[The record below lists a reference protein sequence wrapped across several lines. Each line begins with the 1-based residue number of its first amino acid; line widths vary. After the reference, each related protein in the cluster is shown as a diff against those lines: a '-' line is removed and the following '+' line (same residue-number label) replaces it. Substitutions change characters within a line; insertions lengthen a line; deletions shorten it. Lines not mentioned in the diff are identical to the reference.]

1 MSFSQISHIKAYGA
15 GLCLSLMIGLSAL
28 FLSSQYGASA
38 MLMALLL
45 GLSFHFLSHNKRY
58 DKGLAFSAK
67 KLLRIAVALLGLRI
81 SLAQIL
87 DLGWLPLIIVIL
99 AVLTTLGFGVCLAK
113 AMGYDYKFGALTG
126 GAVAICGASAAMAIS
141 AVMPPSEPNKK
152 DTVFA
157 IIGVTTLS
165 TLAMVIYPLLVI
177 KLGLNDQQA
186 GLFLGGSIHDVAQVT
201 GAGYGLSPQ
210 IGDMSVFFKLLR
222 VAMLAPIVLAIRF
235 FVNRDAVASGGNKAK
250 ITMPFFLIAFIL
262 LFLLN
267 NIAPLPQ
274 GFIDFTKFLSSL
286 FLLMAVAALG
296 VQTSLKEITKLG
308 LRPII
313 LMASETLF
321 IAVFILGFIWLSW

>member
-1 MSFSQISHIKAYGA
+1 MSFSQILHIKAYGA
-15 GLCLSLMIGLSAL
+15 GLCLSLVIGLSAL

-67 KLLRIAVALLGLRI
+67 TLLRIAVALLGLRI
-81 SLAQIL
+81 SLEQIL
-87 DLGWLPLIIVIL
+87 ALGWQPLIIVIL
-99 AVLTTLGFGVCLAK
+99 AVLATLGFGVFLAK
-113 AMGYDYKFGALTG
+113 AMGYGYKMGALTG

-141 AVMPPSEPNKK
+141 AVMPQNDQIKK

-165 TLAMVIYPLLVI
+165 TLAMVFYPLLVM
-177 KLGLNDQQA
+177 KLGFNDQQA

-201 GAGYGLSPQ
+201 GAGYSLSPQ

-222 VAMLAPIVLAIRF
+222 VAMLAPIVLVLSF
-235 FVNRDAVASGGNKAK
+235 FMNRGAAASGGNKAK

-267 NIAPLPQ
+267 NIVSLPQ
-274 GFIDFTKFLSSL
+274 GFIDFTKYLSSL

-308 LRPII
+308 LRPVLLII
-313 LMASETLF
+313 GETLF
-321 IAVFILGFIWLSW
+321 IAVFVLSFIMLG